1 MNERLT
7 QEIFLLKERY
17 DQLAIREFNPK
28 NPNVYRGIFPL
39 VEGKL
44 SHKEGYDM
52 GEDFNGETAEESMRR
67 KENPLM
73 GDTPK
78 LKLSGERQQ
87 QADKFY
93 EVRTR
98 FLKFSVNG
106 QTWSG
111 KFITIADQ
119 LIIAFVKIKRMTQ
132 CL

>member
-1 MNERLT
+1 M
-7 QEIFLLKERY
+7 
-17 DQLAIREFNPK
+17 AIREFNPK

-98 FLKFSVNG
+98 FL
-106 QTWSG
+106 
-111 KFITIADQ
+111 
-119 LIIAFVKIKRMTQ
+119 RY
-132 CL
+132 